1 VRLVT
6 GLQQVEMGRTPNGP
20 ASVLINRATM
30 KLPRP
35 VQRLLDVLAHDEG
48 QGMVEYAL
56 ILVLI
61 AVVVIAVLI
70 VVGNQVQNVF
80 CNISGAIGV

>member
-1 VRLVT
+1 
-6 GLQQVEMGRTPNGP
+6 MGRTPNGA

-35 VQRLLDVLAHDEG
+35 IQRLLDVLAHGEG

-70 VVGNQVQNVF
+70 IVGNQVQNVF
-80 CNISGAIGV
+80 CNISGAMGV

>member
-1 VRLVT
+1 
-6 GLQQVEMGRTPNGP
+6 MGRTPNGP

>member
-1 VRLVT
+1 MT
-6 GLQQVEMGRTPNGP
+6 
-20 ASVLINRATM
+20 
-30 KLPRP
+30 LPDP
-35 VQRLLDVLAHDEG
+35 LQRLLHVLAHDEG